1 MIPSEKLFCVHKVH
15 DQKFDFDYFGSENVE
30 GFNFTQIK
38 NTHLASLKEKLPAI
52 GWKKKTIKK
61 IFEKTNSFRVRKRF
75 RSFFFFLETVSP
87 GKVFI
92 QSWVATKDI
101 PSQYMERRM
110 RLSVSS

>member
-75 RSFFFFLETVSP
+75 RSFFFFFRNSVTWKGLYSVLSGHQGYTEPIHGEKNET
-87 GKVFI
+87 
-92 QSWVATKDI
+92 
-101 PSQYMERRM
+101 
-110 RLSVSS
+110 